1 MLMEV
6 GFLCQETKISK
17 QLKLMESE
25 IKPVANVFSETLILR
40 AFTTFF
46 ITTWYLPSIH
56 SLHLQLGYWVSGPVA
71 QQKELVKYDFNL
83 LKYIITMS

>member
-1 MLMEV
+1 MYHLRGTRDEDTRVHTKLTFGRKHMLMEV

-46 ITTWYLPSIH
+46 ITT
-56 SLHLQLGYWVSGPVA
+56 
-71 QQKELVKYDFNL
+71 
-83 LKYIITMS
+83 